1 MTLVIVKYI
10 LNLTRPATVKLQSEE
25 MDILKAEQEIA
36 TLQNAL
42 EDMQTNIEGHHHRLF
57 EEAVQLAEKVGIQPS
72 RPRIV
77 QRQIYR
83 SNCPASTPEA
93 YYRINLTQVFLDHS
107 LQQLQSRFPPKPMC
121 VLKVFLLYQLF
132 C

>member
-42 EDMQTNIEGHHHRLF
+42 KDMQKNIEGHHHQLF
-57 EEAVQLAEKVGIQPS
+57 EQAVQLSQKVGIQPS

-77 QRQIYR
+77 QRQIFR

-93 YYRINLTQVFLDHS
+93 YYRINLTQVFLDHC
-107 LQQLQSRFPPKPMC
+107 LQQLQSRFPPEA
-121 VLKVFLLYQLF
+121 
-132 C
+132 